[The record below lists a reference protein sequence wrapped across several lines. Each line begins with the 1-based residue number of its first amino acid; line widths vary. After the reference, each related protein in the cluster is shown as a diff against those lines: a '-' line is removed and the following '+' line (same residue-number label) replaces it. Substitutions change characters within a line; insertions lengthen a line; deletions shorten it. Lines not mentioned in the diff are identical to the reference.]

1 MAENDEYSG
10 PQINVYAYNSGS
22 EATSLSLAAVKL
34 DGEEYEA
41 FFNMDLPAGKRS
53 VEEVF
58 FMIDFGNIPVA
69 GEAELTFQ
77 ITDPQTG
84 EPIETLAP
92 VTIVFGS

>member
-84 EPIETLAP
+84 EPVETLDP